1 MPDPRRQPKPKLR
14 VASTGTKPELEPTI
28 PIARAQKP
36 GGGRTVVL
44 SLGPDS
50 KTDLPLPQTLE
61 PGDLLRIYVEL
72 ELTTDY
78 ETKVAGSMGTPYGY
92 APWVEA
98 VVLLAADGSATAHD
112 PGRAHSIRKTK
123 PVQIS
128 HDRHHQVLV
137 VAEAEYEVPRTGLPW
152 SGSVFINVALSAAH
166 PKAAPG
172 NVLLIGENEP
182 DAPPRV
188 DQDTGGIRAVRLSPG
203 AQPAIPAKRERRLR
217 RRAGVP
223 VAKKKTV
230 ILSKKL
236 DGLKRGEQL
245 LVHGRLLTDAKH
257 TGYKTRIS
265 TRMVLVDDK
274 SEVEPAERGEAKAIA
289 SWNGHLSKENGF
301 NCLPGEGPQPT
312 QKYGVLRV
320 RRDAGQPLFVNL
332 IATSAAP
339 GRTPP
344 ETGDDFPVETDSF
357 LDVFRYPADL
367 DG

>member
-14 VASTGTKPELEPTI
+14 VASTGTTPELVETI

-36 GGGRTVVL
+36 GTTRRVVL

-50 KTDLPLPQTLE
+50 KTDLPLPQALA

-78 ETKVAGSMGTPYGY
+78 ETRVPGSMGTPYGY

-112 PGRAHSIRKTK
+112 PGRAHSITKTK
-123 PVQIS
+123 PVQVT
-128 HDRHHQVLV
+128 HDRHHLVLV
-137 VAEAEYEVPRTGLPW
+137 VAEAEYEVPGTGLPW
-152 SGSVFINVALSAAH
+152 SGPVFVNVALSAAH
-166 PKAAPG
+166 PGAARG

-182 DAPPRV
+182 DAPRV
-188 DQDTGGIRAVRLSPG
+188 DQDTGGLRVVRLSPG
-203 AQPAIPAKRERRLR
+203 AQPAVRARRERRLR

-223 VAKKKTV
+223 VAKRKTV

-236 DGLKRGEQL
+236 EDLKRGEQL
-245 LVHGRLLTDAKH
+245 FVHGRLLTDAKH

-265 TRMVLVDDK
+265 TRMLLADDK
-274 SEVEPAERGEAKAIA
+274 GEVEPAEGGHAKAIA
-289 SWNGHLSKENGF
+289 SWNGHISKENGF
-301 NCLPGEGPQPT
+301 NCLPGEGPQVT
-312 QKYGVLRV
+312 RKYGVLRV
-320 RRDAGQPLFVNL
+320 RRDADQPLFVNL
-332 IATSAAP
+332 VATSAAP
-339 GRTPP
+339 GRSPP
-344 ETGDDFPVETDSF
+344 ETGDDLPVEGESF
-357 LDVFRYPADL
+357 LDVIRYPADL